1 MSKQQSENNS
11 DNEDKQ
17 EKPLFAKAYNS
28 SY

>member
-17 EKPLFAKAYNS
+17 EKPLFAKPYNS